1 MPAKK
6 KNIVVEEEVAPSV
19 PSVQKKRERKSTK
32 HQVVAKVT
40 QEGIQG
46 VFQPE
51 IRRPLIAHLAIH
63 SNDVKFYDQPLQYD
77 PNPPGVPVAYEDSM
91 TNPFM
96 EINETEE
103 EKVNVAIVQNIPNV
117 PHVQVQQVQAKPT
130 PQTEYGPTTLLVQFS
145 GSKDTKELPT
155 KTDVACF
162 WCCETFESR
171 PCVVPT
177 VITDGVWSVYGN
189 FCTPHCASAYVLADL
204 LDTHVRWERL
214 ALLHRLYAAYCGGRI
229 YPSPKREVLERFGG
243 PMKTQDFRKMCEDRK
258 IRADVH
264 LPPMVS
270 ILASM
275 DTKPIDFY
283 ETSMRNVTSAYVPVA
298 NTDSGLKL
306 KRSKPLKDRES
317 TLDACL
323 NISVR

>member
-6 KNIVVEEEVAPSV
+6 KNEVVTEDVSV

-32 HQVVAKVT
+32 HQVVAKVS
-40 QEGIQG
+40 QDGIQG
-46 VFQPE
+46 SFQPE
-51 IRRPLIAHLAIH
+51 IRRPLIVHLPIH
-63 SNDVKFYDQPLQYD
+63 SNDVKFYDQPPQYD

-96 EINETEE
+96 EINEVEE
-103 EKVNVAIVQNIPNV
+103 EKHITTPVSTPVPVKQVQNV
-117 PHVQVQQVQAKPT
+117 VQ
-130 PQTEYGPTTLLVQFS
+130 PQNEYGPTTLLVQFS
-145 GSKDTKELPT
+145 GSKETKELPIRSDT
-155 KTDVACF
+155 ACF

-171 PCVVPT
+171 PCVVPI
-177 VITDGVWSVYGN
+177 VINDGVWSVYGN
-189 FCTPHCASAYVLADL
+189 FCTPHCASAYILSDL

-214 ALLHRLYAAYCGGRI
+214 ALLHRLYAGYCGGRI

-243 PMKTQDFRKMCEDRK
+243 PMKAHDFRKMCEERK

-283 ETSMRNVTSAYVPVA
+283 ETSMRNVTAAYVPVV
-298 NTDSGLKL
+298 NSDSGYKL

-317 TLDACL
+317 TLDSCL
-323 NISVR
+323 NITVR